1 MYLHL
6 EEGLMSGSYNNE
18 TKLIHPW
25 THPVWGISF
34 DGFHCDK
41 YINSQPNAK
50 PNEGSPQ
57 VAHGAVCGNIPG
69 ISMPGVP
76 MWDYITFPQAMIA
89 AANKGKGWHLMTA
102 VEWAILAEQSRLN
115 GTMPHGGNSNLN
127 PPSDASYLLELAQL
141 DQHLHTENPAY
152 HRPLPGTGPNT
163 WSHNHGQ
170 DGIFDMNGFW
180 HWLMGMAGY
189 STNWTTDGYP
199 MILAKTDLKYL
210 TSAFG
215 RGTISGSGGT
225 TPTLT
230 CDDVGT
236 NWLKTWANDEFNPGA
251 EVYFVYI
258 AEAASGAGSWYQIVD
273 TTATTIV
280 LQNASNPGNGIATF
294 CILRCVVV
302 DITSGMTSGH
312 KILTLRDADAD
323 LKPFAIPLTADVTG
337 SPIYGNDIYY
347 FDKTLE
353 PVLLRGGNFAAGSD
367 AGIFA
372 TGMYLLPSQNDYT
385 IGFRACNCL

>member
-6 EEGLMSGSYNNE
+6 DKEGLMSGSFNND
-18 TKLIHPW
+18 TQLIRPW
-25 THPVWGISF
+25 THPTWGLSF

-115 GTMPHGGNSNLN
+115 GTMPHGGNSNLD
-127 PPSDASYLLELAQL
+127 PPSDASYLLELGQL
-141 DQHLHTENPAY
+141 DQHLHAENPAY

-170 DGIFDMNGFW
+170 DGIFDLNGYR
-180 HWLMGMAGY
+180 HWLMGLAGVG
-189 STNWTTDGYP
+189 TNWINSGYP
-199 MILAKTDLKYL
+199 VTLFKPDLKYL

-215 RGTISGSGGT
+215 RGTISASGGV
-225 TPTLT
+225 TPILV
-230 CDDVGT
+230 CDDLGV
-236 NWLKTWANDEFNPGA
+236 NWLKTWTVDEFNT
-251 EVYFVYI
+251 YYIYI
-258 AEAASGAGSWYQIVD
+258 AEGAGGAGGWYVIND
-273 TTATTIV
+273 TYT
-280 LQNASNPGNGIATF
+280 NALILVNGSNPGNGTATF
-294 CILRCVVV
+294 WIGKQISI
-302 DITSGMTSGH
+302 DITAGMTSGH
-312 KILTLRDADAD
+312 RILTLRDADAD
-323 LKPFAIPLTADVTG
+323 LKPFAIPLTADVNG
-337 SPIYGNDIYY
+337 SPIYGYDIYT
-347 FDKTLE
+347 FNKAVEVAL
-353 PVLLRGGNFAAGSD
+353 VKGGNFGLGTD
-367 AGIFA
+367 AGAFA
-372 TGMYLLPSQNDYT
+372 TGMYYPPTTNDYT
-385 IGFRACNCL
+385 VGFRACKCL

>member
-6 EEGLMSGSYNNE
+6 NEEGLMSGSFNND
-18 TKLIHPW
+18 TIMIKPW
-25 THPVWGISF
+25 THPVWALSF

-127 PPSDASYLLELAQL
+127 PPSDAAYLLEIAQL
-141 DQHLHTENPAY
+141 DQHRHSENPAH

-180 HWLMGMAGY
+180 HWLMGVAGV
-189 STNWTTDGYP
+189 TTDWTTNGYP
-199 MILAKTDLKYL
+199 RILAKADLKYL

-215 RGTISGSGGT
+215 RGTISGSGGA

-230 CDDVGT
+230 CDDVGV
-236 NWLKTWANDEFNPGA
+236 NWLKAWTADEFNGL
-251 EVYFVYI
+251 YVYI
-258 AEAASGAGSWYQIVD
+258 AEIGAGAGGWFGISYN
-273 TTATTIV
+273 TPTAIIF
-280 LQNASNPGNGIATF
+280 LSFADPGNGTATF
-294 CILRCVVV
+294 YISKLISV
-302 DITSGMTSGH
+302 DITAGMTSGH
-312 KILTLRDADAD
+312 RILTLRDADVN

-337 SPIYGNDIYY
+337 SPTYGNDIYY
-347 FDKTLE
+347 FDKTLG
-353 PVLLRGGNFAAGSD
+353 PVLMRGGNFAAGSD

-372 TGMYLLPSQNDYT
+372 MGMYYLPSINDYT
-385 IGFRACNCL
+385 IGFRACKCL